1 MSEPLEGRVND
12 LENNQRQFATKTELA
27 EAKVELIKWMV
38 GLLVTIIAIQAG
50 LIVGLFSLLAGN

>member
-1 MSEPLEGRVND
+1 MLDSLESRVSE
-12 LENNQRQFATKTELA
+12 LENNQQHFATKADLA

-38 GLLVTIIAIQAG
+38 GLQITVIAIQAG